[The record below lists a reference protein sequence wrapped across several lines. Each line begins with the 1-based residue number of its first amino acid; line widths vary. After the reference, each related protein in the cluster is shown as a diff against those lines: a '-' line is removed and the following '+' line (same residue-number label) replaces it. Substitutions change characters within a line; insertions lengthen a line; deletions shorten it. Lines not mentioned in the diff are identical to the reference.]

1 MLPKACCILGDAH
14 KEKWCLSMSDLKDE
28 FVQLLAHYGHVGFTF
43 VACIFIGLGGGI
55 LLDQKVFHDRTS
67 PWFTFIGLA
76 FGIAS
81 GFKTLLQVVLRAN
94 KEDKEKDKKDNKGSS
109 G

>member
-1 MLPKACCILGDAH
+1 
-14 KEKWCLSMSDLKDE
+14 MSDLKDE

-43 VACIFIGLGGGI
+43 VACIFIGLFGGI
-55 LLDQKVFHDRTS
+55 FLDQKVFHTA

-76 FGIAS
+76 FGIVA
-81 GFKTLLQVVLRAN
+81 GFKTLLQVLWRAN
-94 KEDKEKDKKDNKGSS
+94 KEDKEKDNRGSR